1 MAFWGKRLLSYAK
14 TGIEHCHGKTQER
27 RLIQTN
33 ISVFIAVITI
43 LVFNLAFVLLGNP
56 GLMYSGLVQLPFL
69 LLLPLVLWFNRKGR
83 RHEATLTL
91 FLLVMLDAVS
101 ALMLAQ
107 GVTLGLQYYF
117 LMFAVLPASYLDA
130 KHWPTTLLL
139 FLSNIL
145 LFGYFEVYGWQ
156 AHPSIAEV
164 PTFTITLL
172 RIIMVGSCATT
183 VLVVILISEY
193 YAAQNEQ
200 ELQYLADT
208 DSLTGLP
215 NRRAFMGR
223 LERTIKDRR
232 SFSLLI
238 IDVDH
243 FKQINDTTGHQTGDA
258 ALQFL
263 ANQLNACIQGED
275 FAGRIGGEE
284 FAMVQFCASP
294 LEHLVRAESLRK
306 TIASAHPDLGVGPV
320 YLTVSIG
327 VCMATPP
334 VSLIT
339 LMAMADNA
347 LYEAK
352 RSGRNCVQV
361 AAAKSE
367 SVPPWQAVT

>member
-1 MAFWGKRLLSYAK
+1 MAFLGKQLLGYAK

-33 ISVFIAVITI
+33 ISVLIAAITI
-43 LVFNLAFVLLGNP
+43 LVFNLAFLLLGNP
-56 GLMYSGLVQLPFL
+56 GLIYSGLAQLPFL
-69 LLLPLVLWFNRKGR
+69 LLLPLVLWFNHKGQ

-91 FLLVMLDAVS
+91 FVLVMLDAFS

-107 GVTLGLQYYF
+107 GVTLGLHYYF

-130 KHWPTTLLL
+130 KQWPTTLLL

-164 PTFTITLL
+164 PTFIITLL
-172 RIIMVGSCATT
+172 RIMMVGSCATT

-215 NRRAFMGR
+215 NRRAFMLR
-223 LERTIKDRR
+223 LERTIKDSRP
-232 SFSLLI
+232 FCLLI

-243 FKQINDTTGHQTGDA
+243 FKQINDTTGHQTGDT

-263 ANQLNACIQGED
+263 ASLLTAYIQGED

-284 FAMVQFCASP
+284 FALVQFCASP
-294 LEHLVRAESLRK
+294 LEHLARAESLRK
-306 TIASAHPDLGVGPV
+306 TIATAHPDLGFGAVH
-320 YLTVSIG
+320 LTVSIG

-339 LMAMADNA
+339 LMTMADNA

-352 RSGRNCVQV
+352 RNGRNCVQV
-361 AAAKSE
+361 ATAQSGT
-367 SVPPWQAVT
+367 VPPWQAVK

>member
-1 MAFWGKRLLSYAK
+1 MAFWGKQLVSYAK

-33 ISVFIAVITI
+33 ISVLIALVTI
-43 LVFNLAFVLLGNP
+43 LVFNLAFILLGNP
-56 GLMYSGLVQLPFL
+56 GLIYSGLVQLPLL
-69 LLLPLVLWFNRKGR
+69 LLLPLVLWLNHRGK

-91 FLLVMLDAVS
+91 FLLVMFDALI

-130 KHWPTTLLL
+130 KQWLTTALL
-139 FLSNIL
+139 FCSNLL

-172 RIIMVGSCATT
+172 RILMVGSCVTT

-193 YAAQNEQ
+193 YAAQNER

-215 NRRAFMGR
+215 NRRAFMWK
-223 LERTIKDRR
+223 LERTVKDRR
-232 SFSLLI
+232 PFCLLI

-243 FKQINDTTGHQTGDA
+243 FKQINDTTGHQAGDS

-263 ANQLNACIQGED
+263 ASQLHAATQGED

-294 LEHLVRAESLRK
+294 LEHLTRAENLRK
-306 TIASAHPDLGVGPV
+306 TIASAHPDLGAGPV
-320 YLTVSIG
+320 RLTVSIG

-334 VSLIT
+334 VSLIKI
-339 LMAMADNA
+339 MAMADKA
-347 LYEAK
+347 LYQAK
-352 RSGRNCVQV
+352 RNGRNCIQV
-361 AAAKSE
+361 AADQSPSKAQK
-367 SVPPWQAVT
+367 QAVN